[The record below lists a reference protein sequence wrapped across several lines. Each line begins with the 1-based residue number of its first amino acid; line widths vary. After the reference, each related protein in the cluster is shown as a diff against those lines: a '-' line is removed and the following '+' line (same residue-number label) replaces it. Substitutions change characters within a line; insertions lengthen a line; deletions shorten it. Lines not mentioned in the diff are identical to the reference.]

1 MARLPIRLLLA
12 LLALTASFAVGA
24 QEPGALPG
32 VVARPLQDGGQSWT
46 LSVQTLVLLTAMAFL
61 PAVLLMM
68 TGFTRIII
76 NPHCTFTGLIAFL
89 ESCAIEFFIPPYITI
104 SVTAALL
111 RQ

>member
-1 MARLPIRLLLA
+1 MRTALCRLA
-12 LLALTASFAVGA
+12 LIALGLIVSLAAGA

-32 VVARPLQDGGQSWT
+32 LVARPLEDGGQAWT

-76 NPHCTFTGLIAFL
+76 VL
-89 ESCAIEFFIPPYITI
+89 S
-104 SVTAALL
+104 LL
-111 RQ
+111 RSALATPTAPPNQVLLGWRCF